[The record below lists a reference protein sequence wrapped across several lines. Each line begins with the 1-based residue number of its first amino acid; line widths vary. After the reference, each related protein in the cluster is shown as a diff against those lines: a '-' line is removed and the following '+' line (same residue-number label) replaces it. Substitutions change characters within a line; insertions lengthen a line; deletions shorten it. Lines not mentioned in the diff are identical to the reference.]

1 MPVEGMN
8 RQDYRLN
15 KFGTIEYSNK
25 LDAQVKEAGL
35 SCGIEFNFNDRT
47 PNTFNAHRLVWYAS
61 KKNQNELMELL
72 FRAYFCQNKDIGDF
86 SVLMEIGV
94 EHGFDHNEL
103 ESFLSSDQGTNEVK
117 AELNRAR
124 ELNVTGVPAF
134 VINNKVAFSGAQ
146 EPNFIADFL
155 SRI

>member
-1 MPVEGMN
+1 MPVEGMK
-8 RQDYRLN
+8 RKDYRLK

-35 SCGIEFNFNDRT
+35 TCGIEFNFNDRT

-72 FRAYFCQNKDIGDF
+72 FRAYFCQNKDIGDI
-86 SVLMEIGV
+86 SVLMEIGF
-94 EHGFDHNEL
+94 EHGFDHAAL
-103 ESFLSSDQGTNEVK
+103 KSFLLSEQGVDQVK
-117 AELNRAR
+117 EELNRAR
-124 ELNVTGVPAF
+124 ELNVNGVPAF

-146 EPNFIADFL
+146 DPDTIA
-155 SRI
+155 RILQSK